1 LAHDALDEILIG
13 HLRQWKGLQFQDVSK
28 KGLVFGDEESS
39 AEEEKAEFEAFNEKF
54 KPLIEYIKVQALD
67 LVKDV
72 IISNRLV
79 ESACAIV
86 ADQWGYSA
94 NMEKLMQAQTNPAA
108 EKRGQNHMHSWARK
122 QKALEIN
129 PRSPLIEG
137 LLEKVLELEDAGEDK
152 DEGLEREVKEVVSI
166 LIDGAL
172 VRSGFDVEDSNG
184 FFTRIDRV
192 LRRSLGVSESAATD
206 TTVKPAP
213 PVDES
218 GSQVDKDELARQLAS
233 ELDHDAQLHEFSQAP
248 PQFED
253 QIVFPGSPQPGPDDD
268 VTPVEGEADDI
279 FTINLDGEDVKAA
292 PHDEL

>member
-28 KGLVFGDEESS
+28 KGLVFGDEDSS
-39 AEEEKAEFEAFNEKF
+39 AEEEKAELEAFNEKY
-54 KPLIEYIKVQALD
+54 KPLIDYIKTQALD
-67 LVKDV
+67 IVKDV
-72 IISNRLV
+72 TISNRLV
-79 ESACAIV
+79 QSACAIV
-86 ADQWGYSA
+86 ADSWGYSA

-108 EKRGQNHMHSWARK
+108 QKSGQHHMFEWAKK

-137 LLEKVLELEDAGEDK
+137 LLQKILQLEDAGDDK
-152 DEGLEREVKEVVSI
+152 DEDLEMQVKEVVSI

-218 GSQVDKDELARQLAS
+218 AAQTEKNDLVKQLAS
-233 ELDHDAQLHEFSQAP
+233 ELDRDAKVHDFSQP
-248 PQFED
+248 PPEYNE
-253 QIVFPGSPQPGPDDD
+253 QIVFPGAAQPGPNEDL
-268 VTPVEGEADDI
+268 TPIEEEEDAASGI
-279 FTINLDGEDVKAA
+279 KIDGEDIKA